1 MQSESELLLI
11 AYPDLKKSD
20 FEKIQNHRELFDK
33 ESHAMVPPH
42 FTFVFPVS
50 DMEAGEFAKEVKKQI
65 GDTRSI
71 RFAIR
76 CAAVNRDIL
85 NDCYHTFL
93 IPDKGYSQM
102 VKLHDRLYSEKLKAH
117 LRLDIDF
124 TPHITIGTAVDA
136 SSCKKMAD
144 DWNEKDP
151 EIRGTIKFADI
162 VQHSAGQV
170 ITLER
175 IKLRKN

>member
-1 MQSESELLLI
+1 MQSESKFLVI
-11 AYPDLKKSD
+11 AYPGLEKSDLK
-20 FEKIQNHRELFDK
+20 KIQNHRELFDK

-50 DMEAGEFAKEVKKQI
+50 NMEASEFANEVKKQI
-65 GDTRSI
+65 ADISSI
-71 RFAIR
+71 RFVIR
-76 CAAVNRDIL
+76 CAAVNRDVV

-93 IPDKGYSQM
+93 IPDKGYSKM
-102 VKLHDRLYSEKLKAH
+102 VKLHDRLYSDKLKAH

-124 TPHITIGTAVDA
+124 IPHITIGTAADA

-144 DWNEKDP
+144 DWNEKDI
-151 EIRGTIKFADI
+151 EIRGILKFADI
-162 VQHSAGQV
+162 VQHAAGKV